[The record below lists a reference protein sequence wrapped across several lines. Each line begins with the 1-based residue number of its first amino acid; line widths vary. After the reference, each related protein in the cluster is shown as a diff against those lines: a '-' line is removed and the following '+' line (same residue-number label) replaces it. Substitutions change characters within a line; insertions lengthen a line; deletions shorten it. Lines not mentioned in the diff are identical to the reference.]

1 MTRREIKRSINSQ
14 LLTVFYLPL
23 IGAGMHLLFAFPMIR
38 QILQLMQLKNIGLF
52 AITTAVSYLV
62 FTAIYM
68 VVYKI
73 TSNAYYNIVKE

>member
-62 FTAIYM
+62 FTVIYM